1 MSQYILLIKNYIL
14 YFNEKL
20 KIKIYNNFYLK
31 YLFFKG
37 INMLNNIFKVTYCY
51 NENLEFIINN
61 CQKGY
66 LLYIEFIEQINDIKI
81 SYLKLNSKD
90 ALLFCYKK
98 TLFDLKKTN
107 NIISNTKKIIQEN
120 KNNIINNIN
129 FNEKEENFEN
139 YENNENNENNENLL
153 NHYINIYFNLL
164 ILYYFDYILIL
175 NNNNINNLNII
186 NNLFFNIIKF
196 NLNIDKIDKLN
207 NFIIY
212 LDIYKNEYNLNII
225 NYPNLIL
232 HFIKNIINN
241 KNIDYEK
248 IINKYI

>member
-1 MSQYILLIKNYIL
+1 MNFNILKILMNQYILLIKNYIL

-20 KIKIYNNFYLK
+20 KCKINNNYYLK

-37 INMLNNIFKVTYCY
+37 LNMINNIFKITYCY
-51 NENLEFIINN
+51 NQNLEFIFNN

-98 TLFDLKKTN
+98 TLFDLKK
-107 NIISNTKKIIQEN
+107 
-120 KNNIINNIN
+120 
-129 FNEKEENFEN
+129 
-139 YENNENNENNENLL
+139 NENNFNKIDLNEIYNDNTNNNTNNTLL
-153 NHYINIYFNLL
+153 NDYINIYYNLL
-164 ILYYFDYILIL
+164 LLNYFVYILNL
-175 NNNNINNLNII
+175 DNVNISNLNII

-196 NLNIDKIDKLN
+196 NLNTNNLYKLN
-207 NFIIY
+207 NFINY
-212 LDIYKNEYNLNII
+212 LDIYKNEYNFDNI
-225 NYPNLIL
+225 NYSNLVL

-241 KNIDYEK
+241 KNLDYEK
-248 IINKYI
+248 IINKFISL